1 MNPSPKQVFDGF
13 FLSPEVLLRG
23 LGSVCDLPAGRL
35 PMFSG
40 NLNSAGLVF
49 FFYLIQL
56 KRNIKSKGRIGG
68 VGTDILMLLT
78 AMNVNISPPL
88 LSQNLDVSL
97 CLEQWNRQYFM
108 TKC

>member
-1 MNPSPKQVFDGF
+1 MQWKPQQCWSCF
-13 FLSPEVLLRG
+13 FLLFN
-23 LGSVCDLPAGRL
+23 SVEEKHKILWGT
-35 PMFSG
+35 
-40 NLNSAGLVF
+40 
-49 FFYLIQL
+49 LI
-56 KRNIKSKGRIGG
+56 KGRIEG

-78 AMNVNISPPL
+78 AMNVNISPQL